1 MSYTKEVN
9 LTTEGHYFIIEKD
22 DGDNTTNIQV
32 TALDADDDAHRVE
45 VALSDQ
51 EIEEFI
57 ETLQLFKKK
66 GDEDN
71 HERIGFH
78 SE

>member
-9 LTTEGHYFIIEKD
+9 LATENHYFVIDKD

-32 TALDADDDAHRVE
+32 TALDVNDDAHRVE

-51 EIEEFI
+51 EIDEFI
-57 ETLQLFKKK
+57 ETLQLFKKR
-66 GDEDN
+66 G
-71 HERIGFH
+71 ER
-78 SE
+78 